1 MTASTMALRKSH
13 VDARRVL
20 GRELHVVG
28 VAARLRDGGDG
39 ARQTLLAR
47 DVQLLLQVEIRCRN
61 EGVNARPLGALQRV
75 AGALDVFRAAARERR
90 DDRTPH
96 GGGDLLHAFGVV
108 QRRNREAGFDQVH
121 AERVELPGELD
132 LLARAQRKAG
142 RLLAVAQSRVED
154 GHSVAGHIHGCT
166 ALGLNRQIYINEFV
180 ITIVYSRPAW
190 NLAELRVFLTVAA
203 ERSFSRAA
211 TKLHRTQP
219 AVSQAIRRLEEEV
232 GERLFDRSSK
242 DGTLTEAGRVLR
254 DYAERLQ
261 RLSEEAQLSVRELR
275 DLQRGRVLIGSN
287 EGGVH
292 VLLPLIEKF
301 REKHPRILVDVR
313 RVPARQVGVEVAQGS
328 LDFGIV
334 TFDPGDKRLLAVTLG
349 PDELVLLVYPSHPFA
364 QRDTVPM
371 SEFAHETVIAH
382 SDPSPARDQVLRQ
395 AEVRHA
401 PINIQI
407 ALPSLEGIKRAVEKK
422 MGVALL
428 PRRCAIAE
436 IERKQLV
443 AVKIPE
449 VRYPRQLRLLY
460 RKGELSHAAAAFL
473 EDEAQQKDE

>member
-1 MTASTMALRKSH
+1 
-13 VDARRVL
+13 
-20 GRELHVVG
+20 
-28 VAARLRDGGDG
+28 
-39 ARQTLLAR
+39 
-47 DVQLLLQVEIRCRN
+47 VE
-61 EGVNARPLGALQRV
+61 
-75 AGALDVFRAAARERR
+75 
-90 DDRTPH
+90 
-96 GGGDLLHAFGVV
+96 
-108 QRRNREAGFDQVH
+108 
-121 AERVELPGELD
+121 
-132 LLARAQRKAG
+132 
-142 RLLAVAQSRVED
+142 
-154 GHSVAGHIHGCT
+154 
-166 ALGLNRQIYINEFV
+166 
-180 ITIVYSRPAW
+180 
-190 NLAELRVFLTVAA
+190 LAELRVFLTVAS

-211 TKLHRTQP
+211 SKLHRTQP
-219 AVSQAIRRLEEEV
+219 AVSQAIRRLEDEV

-349 PDELVLLVYPSHPFA
+349 ADELVLLVYPSHRFA
-364 QRDTVPM
+364 QRESVPM

-428 PRRCAIAE
+428 PRRCAVAE

-460 RKGELSHAAAAFL
+460 RKGELSHAAQAFL
-473 EDEAQQKDE
+473 ETAKQQNTKQ